1 MPKDQISTSSDLV
14 PTVLLSQPFSRLHE
28 ALFATS
34 EQRETFPTTSVLGQG
49 EFVSSGVLLGQG
61 KTSRSQPGQWMG
73 WLERHSTLGVQSG
86 PSGPAQLLPQRFHPR
101 GEPAKSPS
109 LQKEREAKEVWE
121 EGETNTS
128 APGKCHVWFF
138 SSEWAVT
145 AARWGRKQ
153 GEQCRF
159 IAVGHARAEPSVL
172 PSISFMNK
180 MKCRTSSAGA
190 LLEEKP
196 WESRNRECP
205 ARGQPAP
212 LPSPVWVSPFQAGF
226 GQGGDCN
233 YQA

>member
-1 MPKDQISTSSDLV
+1 MKLF
-14 PTVLLSQPFSRLHE
+14 LQP
-28 ALFATS
+28 
-34 EQRETFPTTSVLGQG
+34 
-49 EFVSSGVLLGQG
+49 VSSGKPSPPPQCWDRENSFPLESSWG
-61 KTSRSQPGQWMG
+61 KARPPAPQPGQWMG
-73 WLERHSTLGVQSG
+73 WLERHSPLGVQSG